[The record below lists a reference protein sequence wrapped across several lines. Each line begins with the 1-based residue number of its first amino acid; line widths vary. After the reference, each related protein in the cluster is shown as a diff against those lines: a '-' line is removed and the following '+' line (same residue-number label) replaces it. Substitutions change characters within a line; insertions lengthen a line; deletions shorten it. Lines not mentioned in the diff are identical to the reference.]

1 MNDLTADS
9 TSKPEVLELERV
21 FKAPPERVF
30 EAFASEDALKQWFG
44 PGYCAVLWAEIDF
57 TEGGEY
63 HLRLMVEDNGEID
76 LVGRYRKIDKPRQL
90 SFSWRWEGNPNF
102 NPCGSLVEMTFS
114 EHADGTLLRLRQT
127 GIDDSEDRAKHGI
140 GWGGSFDNLEK
151 LFN

>member
-9 TSKPEVLELERV
+9 TSTPEVLELERV

-57 TEGGEY
+57 QESGDY
-63 HLRLMVEDNGEID
+63 RLRLMVEDNGEID
-76 LVGRYRKIDKPRQL
+76 LVGTYKKIDRPRHL
-90 SFSWRWEGNPNF
+90 SFTWRWEGNPNF
-102 NPCGSLVEMTFS
+102 NPCDSIVEITFS
-114 EHADGTLLRLRQT
+114 EHPDGTLLRLRQT